1 MSVAVRQ
8 TPDWKQ
14 WEGDIAGGE
23 FPLEQFLGGGEK
35 SAVFRT
41 RLTSGSAAI
50 KLVPAAGVQAEEL
63 IERWTRAQALNHP
76 HLIRI
81 VRTGTWANAGLSL
94 AYLVMEYADE
104 NLAAVLLERTLTAD
118 ETLEM
123 LQPVAEALA
132 FLHRQGLV
140 QGRLRPSN
148 IFAVNDTLK
157 LSRDAVSAGDA
168 SADMRALA
176 STTVQTLTREAVT
189 FSNGSSETNVVGSL
203 PRAFQEI
210 VRNCSGQDGRIQ
222 WSAADLASWLRSQ
235 PGAAQSANQSANQ
248 RPAQV
253 PGSSTEAPAMRVSR
267 SRTRTP
273 RLTYYAIVLA
283 LMLVAVVTL
292 GSLLSHRTAD
302 SIPAVPQPPAK
313 TLAPAPSASPPTAL
327 PKRRQAEA
335 AKSPAPVRASHAQP
349 AVSSPEQIALQ
360 VLPDIPEKARRT
372 IHGTVVI
379 VIRATVNQS
388 GDVTDASLQPT
399 GSQYLGRLALEAV
412 RKWRFVPG
420 NSAAPQEWR
429 VRFEITR
436 AETKA
441 FPQRSPGP

>member
-23 FPLEQFLGGGEK
+23 FPLERFLGSGEK

-41 RLTSGSAAI
+41 RLTSGNAAI
-50 KLVPAAGVQAEEL
+50 KLVPAAGAQAEEL
-63 IERWTRAQALNHP
+63 IERWKRAQALDHP
-76 HLIRI
+76 HLIGI
-81 VRTGTWANAGLSL
+81 VRTGTWASAGLSL

-104 NLAAVLLERTLTAD
+104 NLAAVLLERALTAD

-123 LQPVAEALA
+123 LQPVAEALV

-157 LSRDAVSAGDA
+157 LSSDSISVGDA

-176 STTVQTLTREAVT
+176 STTVQTLTRQAVT
-189 FSNGSSETNVVGSL
+189 FSNGSSETNLIGSL

-222 WSAADLASWLRSQ
+222 WSATDLASWLPSQ
-235 PGAAQSANQSANQ
+235 PGATQSANQS
-248 RPAQV
+248 PARSA
-253 PGSSTEAPAMRVSR
+253 SSATPAPAVRVPR
-267 SRTRTP
+267 SRTRKP
-273 RLTYYAIVLA
+273 RLTFYAIVLA
-283 LMLVAVVTL
+283 LILVAVVTL

-302 SIPAVPQPPAK
+302 SISVVPQPSSKTPAQ
-313 TLAPAPSASPPTAL
+313 APSASPPTAL
-327 PKRRQAEA
+327 HKQRPAEA
-335 AKSPAPVRASHAQP
+335 VKSPTPVRASQSRP
-349 AVSSPEQIALQ
+349 AVVSPEQIALQ
-360 VLPDIPEKARRT
+360 VLPDIPERARGT

-379 VIRATVNQS
+379 VVRATVNQS
-388 GDVTDASLQPT
+388 GDVTGASLQPT
-399 GSQYLGRLALEAV
+399 GSRYLGRLALEAV

-420 NSAAPQEWR
+420 DSAAPQEWR

-441 FPQRSPGP
+441 FPEKSTER

>member
-1 MSVAVRQ
+1 MSVAARQ

-14 WEGDIAGGE
+14 WEGEIAGE
-23 FPLEQFLGGGEK
+23 FPLEELLGSSDG
-35 SAVFRT
+35 SAVFRSRST
-41 RLTSGSAAI
+41 AGDAAI
-50 KLVPAAGVQAEEL
+50 KLVTASGSHAAEL
-63 IERWTRAQALNHP
+63 MEWCNRARTLDDP
-76 HLIRI
+76 HFIRI
-81 VRTGTWANAGLSL
+81 IKTGTWAKSGLSM
-94 AYLVMEYADE
+94 AYLAMEYADE
-104 NLAAVLLERTLTAD
+104 NLAEVLRERALTAD

-157 LSRDAVSAGDA
+157 LSSDAVSAGDA

-235 PGAAQSANQSANQ
+235 PGAAQSAHQS
-248 RPAQV
+248 PAQV